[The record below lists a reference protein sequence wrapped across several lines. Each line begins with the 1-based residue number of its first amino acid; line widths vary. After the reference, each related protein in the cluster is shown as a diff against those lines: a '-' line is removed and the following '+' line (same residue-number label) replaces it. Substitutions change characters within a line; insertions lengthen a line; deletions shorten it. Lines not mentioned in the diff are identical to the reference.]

1 MKTRERI
8 LEAFFDL
15 VAEHGYDKTSI
26 SMICTTLNINKPSIY
41 YSFKSKEDL
50 LITLFDE
57 YATRYFN
64 LDFETLKGHSYKESL
79 INFGHRIIESYEAH
93 PKLISVTME
102 YYIQARRIPELSQ
115 KVLDFQGE
123 FNHLLKA
130 ILLEGINKAE
140 FDIDVDINA
149 QILSALL
156 MSAEL
161 SMTYNLGLDNKKIWA
176 ISVERLFME
185 AK

>member
-1 MKTRERI
+1 
-8 LEAFFDL
+8 
-15 VAEHGYDKTSI
+15 
-26 SMICTTLNINKPSIY
+26 
-41 YSFKSKEDL
+41 
-50 LITLFDE
+50 
-57 YATRYFN
+57 
-64 LDFETLKGHSYKESL
+64 
-79 INFGHRIIESYEAH
+79 
-93 PKLISVTME
+93 ME

-115 KVLDFQGE
+115 KVFDFQDE
-123 FNHLLKA
+123 FNHLLKT
-130 ILLEGINKAE
+130 ILLEGVNKGE

-161 SMTYNLGLDNKKIWA
+161 SITYNLGLDNKKIWA